1 MTAHYNKALGVSIAA
16 LVSKQMLTH
25 VLTVRCRLNT
35 LQMNK
40 EVTPESEGKNWDLP
54 MLGLFQVALGAT
66 VGPLRDENTLAV
78 SFCLSS
84 EPMKERIAFCDN
96 RRLPTHY

>member
-54 MLGLFQVALGAT
+54 VLGLFQMVLGAT
-66 VGPLRDENTLAV
+66 VGPLRDENTLEV
-78 SFCLSS
+78 SSLSS
-84 EPMKERIAFCDN
+84 ETMKERIAFCDD
-96 RRLPTHY
+96 RRLPTHD